1 MKTITINTTAY
12 QEEDFTILTD
22 LTHDEIS
29 TVLTPII
36 ERERTEDIEYINEDL
51 MNALLEAYPGR
62 VIQEL
67 NNEYLQI

>member
-12 QEEDFTILTD
+12 EEEDFTILTD

-29 TVLTPII
+29 TVLKPII
-36 ERERTEDIEYINEDL
+36 ELERTEDIEYINEDL

>member
-36 ERERTEDIEYINEDL
+36 ELERTEDIEYINEDL
-51 MNALLEAYPGR
+51 INALLEAYPGR

-67 NNEYLQI
+67 NNEYLQL